1 MKAMKEISEEVAE
14 VAEGY
19 FASHPFLNTAVSIVG
34 AEAIAGINA
43 AVGEVHQASSNQ
55 VNPGYD
61 PQGIFE

>member
-1 MKAMKEISEEVAE
+1 MSEVSEPVAE

-19 FASHPFLNTAVSIVG
+19 FSSHPYLDAAVGIVG
-34 AEAIAGINA
+34 AEAIAGINE
-43 AVGEVHQASSNQ
+43 AVGQVHQASSNQ

>member
-1 MKAMKEISEEVAE
+1 MSEVSEPVAE

-19 FASHPFLNTAVSIVG
+19 FSSHSYLDTAIGIVG

-43 AVGEVHQASSNQ
+43 AVGQVHQASSNN